1 MINTDHMVS
10 INQRSKQPSIKTQ
23 ILLANTSSSLNDYFT
38 KISTRCNGSYDA
50 SFAFTISSF
59 GDVYQHYNPLHFTN
73 LFGIPEVDSQIIS
86 IGLENVGWLTA
97 KEGSDDFFDWK
108 HSIYKGEVHSKLWRG
123 HRNWADY
130 PPEQIQAMLRL
141 IKELIK
147 EYHIKP
153 AFSGT
158 NLPMEEAK
166 GFQGVLNRS
175 NYAKCYYDL
184 SPAALPYFEHINN
197 TINAI
202 K

>member
-10 INQRSKQPSIKTQ
+10 LHQRSKQPSIKTQ
-23 ILLANTSSSLNDYFT
+23 ILLANTSSSLSDYFT
-38 KISTRCNGSYDA
+38 KISTRCNGTYDA

-59 GDVYQHYNPLHFTN
+59 GDIYQHYNPLHFTN

-108 HSIYKGEVHSKLWRG
+108 HSIYKGEVCNKLWRG

-197 TINAI
+197 TI
-202 K
+202 KTMK